1 MWPVV
6 YPFFLS
12 VSAMVICSVGNPTSP
27 FTDEALPGNPALKG
41 VLPVNKAALDAEQ
54 IEAAA

>member
-6 YPFFLS
+6 YPFFFS
-12 VSAMVICSVGNPTSP
+12 VSAMVICSVGNPASP
-27 FTDEALPGNPALKG
+27 LIAEALPGNPAFKG

-54 IEAAA
+54 IAAAA